1 MFLSGSGYGCVWS
14 SSLLLR
20 ESSGIMGLE
29 CIGSELKEAVM
40 SKSDKVEVGV
50 LGTVIF
56 GSVYFFASAD
66 WLWPLLMGVQL

>member
-1 MFLSGSGYGCVWS
+1 M
-14 SSLLLR
+14 
-20 ESSGIMGLE
+20 E

-56 GSVYFFASAD
+56 GGVYFFASAD